1 MLAEASDARDALEAR
16 QGRFSA
22 ANESL
27 QNDLRV
33 ARSQA
38 LFLDSM
44 RASLASQLMRD
55 EDAAAAA
62 VEEKAAEIEFRKQT
76 GGWEY
81 CSANSPPP
89 PITLKDPVGLEGV
102 VELRSRPVPLTRSC
116 VCLCLRLPGHF
127 ECSRELDH
135 RPAAPSVLDQ
145 VDERHCYCEC
155 TSCMLCCCR
164 KAVD

>member
-1 MLAEASDARDALEAR
+1 MKEKLAASARMLAEASDARDALEAR

-89 PITLKDPVGLEGV
+89 PITLKDPVGGCGRTALSTSSTHAV
-102 VELRSRPVPLTRSC
+102 VCVPVPMPLRS
-116 VCLCLRLPGHF
+116 F
-127 ECSRELDH
+127 
-135 RPAAPSVLDQ
+135 
-145 VDERHCYCEC
+145 
-155 TSCMLCCCR
+155 
-164 KAVD
+164 